1 MISMVSEKKIQTVKD
16 VKEQLKEYPVIGIL
30 DMFKLPGRQLH
41 EIKEKLRN
49 DAKIRMVKKR
59 LIRLILRDS
68 ELKNISNLDKYVQGE
83 PALIFSKINPFRL
96 ARVIEKSKSESP
108 AKPGDI
114 APTDIIVKAGPT
126 SLPPGPV
133 IGELQRVKIPASV
146 EGEKIT
152 IKQDTVV
159 AKEGDVI
166 DKGLADVLSKLGIRP
181 MEIGLNLLAA
191 WEDGLVYSK
200 ETLFVPEDEYI
211 NQIKRACSDAFNLS
225 VNINYFTSVNIK
237 ILLSKAYNEA
247 RSLSESAGLVT
258 PDTIGALLAKADAQA
273 KIILEKL

>member
-1 MISMVSEKKIQTVKD
+1 MVSEKKIQTVKD